1 MCKQVFLKR
10 YCFPRLKNASYG
22 LKTPCLLYYHPSMS
36 LFCLLWIPLF
46 YLFRRSVTG
55 YNAAAGGVWAILV
68 GSIVAMIQF
77 FLGNLIEPGG
87 FGLSRWISG
96 CIDIVTLPALAPI
109 LVYFF
114 LIAFKLI
121 SGEADFAN
129 FALLWLIPVAAIR
142 ALGWSAEGNP
152 LLLALV
158 PVLWTAIAV
167 GVSFFID
174 IILKGRLL
182 VIIPA
187 FLAILI
193 IPFAASCSYWA
204 FFAQKTY
211 WGLLFLFAAIVPML
225 VSAILSFIKAQ
236 D

>member
-1 MCKQVFLKR
+1 M
-10 YCFPRLKNASYG
+10 
-22 LKTPCLLYYHPSMS
+22 KTPGLLYYHPDMS

-46 YLFRRSVTG
+46 YLFWRSVTG
-55 YNAAAGGVWAILV
+55 SNTVAGGVWAILV

-77 FLGNLIEPGG
+77 FLGNLVDPGG

-109 LVYFF
+109 LIYFF
-114 LIAFKLI
+114 LITFKFI

-129 FALLWLIPVAAIR
+129 FTLLWLIPGAAIR
-142 ALGWSAEGNP
+142 ALSWSSTGDP

-167 GVSFFID
+167 GVSFFIN
-174 IILKGRLL
+174 IIQQGRPL

-187 FLAILI
+187 IIVILI

>member
-1 MCKQVFLKR
+1 
-10 YCFPRLKNASYG
+10 
-22 LKTPCLLYYHPSMS
+22 
-36 LFCLLWIPLF
+36 
-46 YLFRRSVTG
+46 
-55 YNAAAGGVWAILV
+55 
-68 GSIVAMIQF
+68 MIQF
-77 FLGNLIEPGG
+77 FLGNLVDPGG

-109 LVYFF
+109 LIYFF
-114 LIAFKLI
+114 LITFKFI

-129 FALLWLIPVAAIR
+129 FTLLWLIPGAAIR
-142 ALGWSAEGNP
+142 ALSWSSTGDP

-167 GVSFFID
+167 GVSFFIN
-174 IILKGRLL
+174 IIQQGRPL

-187 FLAILI
+187 IIVILI

-225 VSAILSFIKAQ
+225 VSVILSLIKAQ